1 MIGLLLRLLPF
12 LDFIFVSTAAQNR
25 PPYTPT
31 ELILVN
37 CGASSDDASQDGRHW
52 NGDAQ
57 SKFCPF
63 NSQTS
68 PPSEA
73 SQQGHSV
80 DRVPYMTARIIY
92 SKLTCTFP
100 VLPGPKFVRLYFYP
114 DTYSGLSTSASFFTV
129 TANNYTLLSN
139 FSAYLAVSAKIQ
151 PVPCV
156 FKEFIVTVWD
166 NQELQLTF
174 TPSPSSFAFI
184 NGLEIVCIPNYLY
197 TKDMDNP
204 YTLVNSDSSTFFYF
218 DNSTSLETV
227 YPLNELAVNLF
238 STGGRDIPAHKDYVI
253 EVPEES
259 PSNQD
264 LWLAL
269 HPNTH
274 SNPKYAD
281 AILNVL
287 EIFKL
292 SKSDGNLAG
301 PNPEVPAP
309 PEQHPSPGRRTKS
322 EGSSQIIVIIG
333 AVIGG
338 FGTVYKGYVESGS
351 IPSAIKRLASSSRQG
366 IREFHTEIQML
377 SKLRHVHLVSL
388 IGYWDDEGEMILVYE
403 YMPHGTLQ
411 DHQYKTMSPPL
422 PCPAGEDQTHVS
434 TVVRGSFGYL
444 DPEYYRRQQLSEK
457 SDVYSFGVALF
468 ERGAL
473 DQIIDPQLKVD
484 ITLVSLSKFGEIAD
498 RCVRDTAF
506 ERLTMGYVAWSLEFA
521 LQLQETAEKNV
532 NARDDVSGPMSYS
545 RSTLST
551 GERSSSNIDSDK
563 VKSDTIFSEIMD
575 P

>member
-31 ELILVN
+31 ELILSTVVHHLMMRHRME
-37 CGASSDDASQDGRHW
+37 GIGMVMPSLSSAPSTLKHRH
-52 NGDAQ
+52 
-57 SKFCPF
+57 
-63 NSQTS
+63 
-68 PPSEA
+68 
-73 SQQGHSV
+73 
-80 DRVPYMTARIIY
+80 
-92 SKLTCTFP
+92 
-100 VLPGPKFVRLYFYP
+100 RLKP
-114 DTYSGLSTSASFFTV
+114 LNKA
-129 TANNYTLLSN
+129 TLL
-139 FSAYLAVSAKIQ
+139 
-151 PVPCV
+151 
-156 FKEFIVTVWD
+156 TV
-166 NQELQLTF
+166 
-174 TPSPSSFAFI
+174 
-184 NGLEIVCIPNYLY
+184 
-197 TKDMDNP
+197 
-204 YTLVNSDSSTFFYF
+204 
-218 DNSTSLETV
+218 
-227 YPLNELAVNLF
+227 
-238 STGGRDIPAHKDYVI
+238 GGRDIPAHKDYVI

-333 AVIGG
+333 AVIGFASAVTLVLFSFLCVYRRKAKAEDTSKDKSSILPFSYASSSATIDLSLPNDLCRKFTMDEIRASTRNFDDQNIIGTGG